1 MSSWQPVKIKTET
14 DKHETKAIRLNGEHI
29 KIFRPN
35 PSPKTPPKSRAAD
48 DVDLI
53 NFEGGHGLNC
63 AFYEAA
69 FRHADLRVSLPEVR
83 PKFRDVSVN
92 ARQTSGDLPER
103 TMPSSEVGPR
113 QSETPSRH
121 RRGNYFQRLGLLHH
135 RLPEPGLP
143 RSGQKRIT
151 NPRGRR
157 EICFWERIENAGRE
171 EIDIGSSD

>member
-1 MSSWQPVKIKTET
+1 MSSWQPVKIRAEA
-14 DKHETKAIRLNGEHI
+14 DKHEMKAIRLNGEHI
-29 KIFRPN
+29 KNFRSN
-35 PSPKTPPKSRAAD
+35 PSPKTPRKSRAAE

-53 NFEGGHGLNC
+53 NLDGRDGLNC

-103 TMPSSEVGPR
+103 TLPSSEVGPR

-121 RRGNYFQRLGLLHH
+121 WRRNYFQGFRILHYRLSEQGL
-135 RLPEPGLP
+135 
-143 RSGQKRIT
+143 SGS
-151 NPRGRR
+151 G
-157 EICFWERIENAGRE
+157 
-171 EIDIGSSD
+171 